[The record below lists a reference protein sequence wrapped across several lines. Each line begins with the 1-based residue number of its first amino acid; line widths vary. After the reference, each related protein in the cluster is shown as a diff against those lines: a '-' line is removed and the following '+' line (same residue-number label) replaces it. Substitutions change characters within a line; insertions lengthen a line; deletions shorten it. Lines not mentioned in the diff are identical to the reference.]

1 MGSVTMSYPSRF
13 LLCSAVTMQLWF
25 GSALANGAP
34 LENYLQQQALQEQL
48 KQTYGAAVIPRL
60 DQWIARL
67 KREENMS
74 ERNKIESVNNFFN
87 QLVYVPDDR
96 LWGQNDYWAQPL
108 EFLGARGGDC
118 EDYSLAKYY
127 TLMELGVAEEKL
139 RLVYVKALEY
149 NQFHMVIAYYPNK
162 KSDPLVLDNIK
173 GVIYPAT
180 QRPDL
185 LPVYS
190 FDAKSLWIMNQRKE
204 SQLAGDADRLKVWA
218 DYRSRIGQGHFKSPR
233 MIL

>member
-1 MGSVTMSYPSRF
+1 MATEM
-13 LLCSAVTMQLWF
+13 
-25 GSALANGAP
+25 P
-34 LENYLQQQALQEQL
+34 LESYLRQQALRDQL
-48 KQTYGAAVIPRL
+48 KMTYGAAALPRI
-60 DQWIARL
+60 DQWLALL
-67 KREENMS
+67 KRQKDLG
-74 ERNKIESVNNFFN
+74 ERSKIESVNNFFN
-87 QLVYVPDDR
+87 QQVFVPDQR
-96 LWGQNDYWAQPL
+96 LWGQNDFWARPL

-127 TLMELGVAEEKL
+127 SLMELGVAEEKL

-149 NQFHMVIAYYPNK
+149 NQFHMVLAYYPNK

-173 GVIYPAT
+173 SGLYPAS
-180 QRPDL
+180 QRRDL

-204 SQLAGDADRLKVWA
+204 SQLAGDADRLKLWA
-218 DYRSRIGQGHFKSPR
+218 DYRSRIGQDHFKSPR

>member
-1 MGSVTMSYPSRF
+1 MAIET
-13 LLCSAVTMQLWF
+13 
-25 GSALANGAP
+25 P
-34 LENYLQQQALQEQL
+34 LESYLRQQALREQL
-48 KQTYGAAVIPRL
+48 KMTYGAAALPRI
-60 DQWIARL
+60 DQWLALL
-67 KREENMS
+67 KRQKDLG
-74 ERNKIESVNNFFN
+74 ERSKIESVNNFFN
-87 QLVYVPDDR
+87 QQVFVPDQR
-96 LWGQNDYWAQPL
+96 LWGQNDFWARPL

-127 TLMELGVAEEKL
+127 SLMELGVAEEKL

-149 NQFHMVIAYYPNK
+149 NQFHMVLVYYPNK

-173 GVIYPAT
+173 SGLYPAS
-180 QRPDL
+180 QRRDL

-204 SQLAGDADRLKVWA
+204 SQLAGDADRLKLWA
-218 DYRSRIGQGHFKSPR
+218 DYRSRISQDHFKSPR